1 MNLKKYRKTIISILL
16 AGVMILGVSL
26 PSMKTSAT
34 PADASSSMSVIA
46 VKDGEVIESKNEDVL
61 YDIGNASTLFI
72 WISIVKTDEGSN
84 RPLTSD
90 MGNIKTF
97 YSNR

>member
-72 WISIVKTDEGSN
+72 
-84 RPLTSD
+84 
-90 MGNIKTF
+90 
-97 YSNR
+97 